1 VFTARSS
8 AARKEDFMKL
18 IMLSVLPVLLAACAP
33 NAGAGPVEGP
43 VRLGQTVAVGGPKVR
58 PVKLVEDSRCPMNA
72 RCVWAGR
79 VVVRA
84 IVITGRGARS
94 MDLTFGKPV
103 QVADGELTLTS
114 VTPDRMAG
122 GPRLRPIDY
131 RFGFEFQGGL

>member
-1 VFTARSS
+1 
-8 AARKEDFMKL
+8 MKL
-18 IMLSVLPVLLAACAP
+18 IMLSALPMLLAACALS
-33 NAGAGPVEGP
+33 AGAPPIVEGP
-43 VRLGQTVAVGGPKVR
+43 ARPGQTSAVGGPKVR

-94 MDLTFGKPV
+94 MELTLGKPV
-103 QVADGELTLTS
+103 QVADGRLTLTS

-122 GPRLRPIDY
+122 GPKVRLTDY
-131 RFGFEFQGGL
+131 RFGFDFQGGL